1 MIVKVRAA
9 FPGTVSRGWTTR
21 RYKKC
26 TRSLLHA
33 LSLAFPADGSIT
45 VTLDVTNTFGID
57 NFTYTV
63 EFPED
68 ARRQQVEF
76 FVRLAKQVKHFYAV
90 DLILAPEP
98 ATIPA

>member
-33 LSLAFPADGSIT
+33 LSLVFPEDGSIT
-45 VTLDVTNTFGID
+45 VTLDVTTTFGID

-63 EFPED
+63 EFPEG
-68 ARRQQVEF
+68 ARRQQVDF
-76 FVRLAKQVKHFYAV
+76 FIRLAKQVKHFHAV

-98 ATIPA
+98 VTIPA